1 MNEFILHLIF
11 LISKTNLLALL
22 KGTICV
28 RSLFFNTILYHNCR
42 TLSNGQRGEV
52 YEINGDQAAV
62 IFDPSEDKLSD
73 DKKDEASKE
82 HLAKPAVCWVDS
94 MLLFPVI
101 HSFVTD
107 LKILQF

>member
-1 MNEFILHLIF
+1 VLVEADHRINLGQIPTQEGG
-11 LISKTNLLALL
+11 TNAYTSIN
-22 KGTICV
+22 G
-28 RSLFFNTILYHNCR
+28 R